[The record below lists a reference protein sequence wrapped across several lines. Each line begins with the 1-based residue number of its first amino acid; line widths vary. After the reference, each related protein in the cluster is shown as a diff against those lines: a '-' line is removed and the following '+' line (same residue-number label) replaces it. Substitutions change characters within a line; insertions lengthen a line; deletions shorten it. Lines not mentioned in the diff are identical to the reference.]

1 MTSYLCILSSQPVF
15 QNYSTHLAN
24 LVYLCFA
31 VVLLQIDSFFNP
43 RSSKDMVTATDA
55 LLKAKTTKQPAQF
68 GEIDI
73 GVRPAFQNLRQ

>member
-1 MTSYLCILSSQPVF
+1 
-15 QNYSTHLAN
+15 
-24 LVYLCFA
+24 
-31 VVLLQIDSFFNP
+31 
-43 RSSKDMVTATDA
+43 MVTATDA